1 MIAIIDY
8 GAGNLFSLRCS
19 LNYLGFDAQITGSG
33 EELRRAERLILP
45 GVGAFGDAMDKLA
58 ATGLIPVIREQ
69 AAAGKPLLGICLGM
83 QMLFDESLEFGR
95 HAGLGLLRGSV
106 QPMERDLR
114 AAGFDY
120 KVPQIGWNSLIFK
133 KPDCPL
139 LGYAREGDFVYY
151 VHSYYATGCEDSLA
165 AGSDYGVF
173 VPGVVQS
180 GNVFGT
186 QFHPEKSGR
195 VGLDMLRAFCEVRA

>member
-8 GAGNLFSLRCS
+8 GAGNLFSLHCS

>member
-19 LNYLGFDAQITGSG
+19 LKYLGFDAEITGSG

-114 AAGFDY
+114 AAGFDS